1 MNVDDDVSFED
12 EVFSVDENDIEKGKN
27 LFKEGIVMSKKEYKK
42 FVKEVNR
49 ERRQN
54 KIFKYVKKR
63 KEKLVK
69 IKRGRNN

>member
-1 MNVDDDVSFED
+1 MD
-12 EVFSVDENDIEKGKN
+12 EKG
-27 LFKEGIVMSKKEYKK
+27 IVLSKKEYKK

-49 ERRQN
+49 EKRKN
-54 KIFKYVKKR
+54 KIFKYEKKR

>member
-12 EVFSVDENDIEKGKN
+12 EVFSVDENDIEKEKN
-27 LFKEGIVMSKKEYKK
+27 LYKEGIVMSKKEYKK